1 MRMIMLALAAATM
14 MCAACATSTTGAPE
28 QTGAAQPIG
37 PQSPSKMKQ
46 SKTTPG

>member
-1 MRMIMLALAAATM
+1 MRMIMLALAAATLL
-14 MCAACATSTTGAPE
+14 CAACATNTTPD

-46 SKTTPG
+46 SRTTPG